1 MTTLVPPDRVN
12 LVILTVRGQNVM
24 LDVDL
29 ARLYGVP
36 TKALNRAVKRNEE
49 RFPQDFMFQLTK
61 EEAEDLRRQN
71 GTSSSR
77 SQSGTSSR
85 WGGRRYLP
93 YVFTEQGVAM
103 LSSVL
108 RSRRAILVN
117 IEIMRTF
124 VRLRT
129 MAGSV
134 AELRRKV
141 DALERKYDAQFK
153 DVFDAI
159 RALMAPP
166 PGGPK
171 RRIGF
176 RPEPPAGPG
185 RPSGHRVK

>member
-1 MTTLVPPDRVN
+1 MTEPTRPTTLVPKDRAS

-24 LDVDL
+24 LDVNL

-36 TKALNRAVKRNEE
+36 TKAVNRAVKRNRE
-49 RFPQDFMFQLTK
+49 RFPEDFMFQLTK
-61 EEAEDLRRQN
+61 EEAEGLRRQT
-71 GTSSSR
+71 GTSSAGAR
-77 SQSGTSSR
+77 TGTSSG

-93 YVFTEQGVAM
+93 YAFTEQGVAM

-108 RSRRAILVN
+108 RSRRAVLVN

-134 AELRRKV
+134 GELRRKV
-141 DALERKYDAQFK
+141 DALERRYDVQFK

-166 PGGPK
+166 PDEGK

-176 RPEPPAGPG
+176 RPPTAGD
-185 RPSGHRVK
+185 R